1 MNSDRLF
8 FVALRRS
15 VSWVLEAID
24 HYMRSRGWS
33 EPPIADVQTTHVAGW
48 PFDHMGSKIRM
59 VKPNGLGSETWTEGP
74 HYSLN

>member
-1 MNSDRLF
+1 VNSDRLF

-15 VSWVLEAID
+15 VSWILEAID

-33 EPPIADVQTTHVAGW
+33 EPPIADVQTTHVGGW
-48 PFDHMGSKIRM
+48 PFDHMGTIA
-59 VKPNGLGSETWTEGP
+59 GLGSETWTEGP